1 MKLHETL
8 IDILVQTYETN
19 SGWTEEKKLKAA
31 LRDLDFAIYTQ
42 QDGTKVLVSAAE
54 MQEHFRIYEQFRAQQ
69 RELEAQRR
77 GK

>member
-8 IDILVQTYETN
+8 VNALIQTYETN

-31 LRDLDFAIYTQ
+31 LRAMDFSVYTQ
-42 QDGTKVLVSAAE
+42 ADGTKVLVSTAE
-54 MQEHFRIYEQFRAQQ
+54 LQEHFRKFEQMQEQQ

-77 GK
+77 GN